1 MRVIN
6 RLANEGPNFNEHELM
21 VVTGPATE
29 KGLGLIEV
37 SIESSESEAYT
48 VTVNGNQLIKAVQN
62 AMNW

>member
-6 RLANEGPNFNEHELM
+6 RLANEGPNFNEHEIM

-29 KGLGLIEV
+29 KGLVEV
-37 SIESSESEAYT
+37 SIESSESAAYT